1 MDNSDIT
8 SGGTELSCTVPV
20 DSSSNVVHDDDDA
33 LPMLHPSSDSMTGI
47 MSCEMLS
54 KKNQYCKCDEER
66 ALQVLAAARVLTEQQ
81 LQQQQQEQQLTT
93 QAETVSRAL
102 DMSEKLVDVL
112 IDQDEVRKTERIL
125 IVDGRLTM
133 QACCMYVMMRTH

>member
-1 MDNSDIT
+1 MDNGDIT
-8 SGGTELSCTVPV
+8 SGGTELSFTVPV
-20 DSSSNVVHDDDDA
+20 DSTSNVVHEDDSA
-33 LPMLHPSSDSMTGI
+33 LSMLNPSSDSMTGI

-54 KKNQYCKCDEER
+54 KKNRYCKCDEER
-66 ALQVLAAARVLTEQQ
+66 ALQVLAAARVLSE
-81 LQQQQQEQQLTT
+81 QQQQQQQQLTT

-133 QACCMYVMMRTH
+133 QACCMYVMMCTH